1 MLAGIELDVSRGS
14 LASIFRFGARRGL
27 MSLAVAA
34 FTSSFQRVIAHDLF
48 GQRENV
54 PSSRPL
60 PFWWQDMAI
69 IDQLEVNQGL
79 IDNSRHATRWSTD
92 RWVGY
97 REART

>member
-54 PSSRPL
+54 PNTPLAGRP
-60 PFWWQDMAI
+60 
-69 IDQLEVNQGL
+69 IDGSD
-79 IDNSRHATRWSTD
+79 IAKHARK
-92 RWVGY
+92 
-97 REART
+97 